1 MRELLKMFAAF
12 FKIGLFTFGGGL
24 AMLPLIQKAA
34 VDDNKWL
41 TEEEMVD
48 CVAVAQAMPGV
59 IAINTATYVGNR
71 KKGFAGALFAT
82 LGVILPSFI
91 VIIIAVLFLGA
102 IGENVYVKG
111 AFTAVTASSCAL
123 IMYSAYTLGKQV
135 IKGPFTAVLA
145 AAGFALVA
153 FLDVNAVLVIL
164 AGAFAGCM
172 YSMVK
177 ARRTGRTDLEAGS
190 RDADKHSDVKDV
202 SDTDDSECEK
212 EDE

>member
-1 MRELLKMFAAF
+1 MKELLKMFAAF
-12 FKIGLFTFGGGL
+12 FKIGMFTFGGGL

-71 KKGFAGALFAT
+71 KRGFAGALFAT

-91 VIIIAVLFLGA
+91 VIITAVLFLGA
-102 IGENVYVKG
+102 IGENKYVQG

-135 IKGPFTAVLA
+135 INGVFTAVLA
-145 AAGFALVA
+145 GLGFVLVA
-153 FLDVNAVLVIL
+153 FFDVNAVLVIVSGAL
-164 AGAFAGCM
+164 LGCVYSVIKAKRVSAGAAAG
-172 YSMVK
+172 
-177 ARRTGRTDLEAGS
+177 ATGGAAGEIS
-190 RDADKHSDVKDV
+190 GAV
-202 SDTDDSECEK
+202 SDENKK